1 MIRTKVFT
9 IIFSLLACLAV
20 AVSFTFAQTAEQL
33 ARAKVLFDEGLANY
47 ERRQYDAAIANY
59 TEYLKIRPSEPAA
72 WFNRGLARYYKTL
85 ASPNEVGY
93 RQAAADVSQAIKLD
107 SKQAVYWHTRGGIYS
122 QLMAVDFVA
131 SRDRAIADFTEAIRL
146 DPKHAAAFRERGV
159 VYERVNRMREALAD
173 LNTAI
178 RLDPTNAVAHYTRAK
193 VYGAQKNY
201 PAARR
206 DAETALRLDR
216 NYSVAQIYLDYIN
229 SEEQKA
235 SAVARNPQ
243 LSRPAPIRPETAPP
257 TRSSSSNPKLP
268 AEITDSAEAFQL
280 ASAAE
285 SARDHRQTI
294 AYSTRVLELLPMAGP
309 TEPRNDLMLSIFTGT
324 LGMRAKAY
332 SALGD
337 NARSDADYER
347 AAKATMDATV
357 RYMKASNNALE
368 QSGASSAAALIR
380 SVGESAKAVIYCT
393 SGYET
398 AKEWVET
405 VDRTRPNVRS
415 DSLKAVV
422 TMAGVRELCVQAH
435 IMHAGGT
442 AVQSALGGNDR
453 QKIYSESLA
462 ILQKAIAMMANYA
475 EIYRERA
482 KIHRRFGRA
491 DLAAADEKKVRE
503 LEAAKS
509 RPN

>member
-1 MIRTKVFT
+1 MRTRVFT
-9 IIFSLLACLAV
+9 SIFFLLAFFAEP
-20 AVSFTFAQTAEQL
+20 VSFTFAQTAEQL
-33 ARAKVLFDEGLANY
+33 ARAKVLFDQGLANY
-47 ERRQYDAAIANY
+47 ERGQYDAAINDF
-59 TEYLKIRPSEPAA
+59 TEYVKIRPAEPAA
-72 WFNRGLARYYKTL
+72 WFNLALARYYKTQ
-85 ASPNEVGY
+85 ASPNETGY
-93 RQAAADVSQAIKLD
+93 RQAAADVSQAIRLD

-122 QLMAVDFVA
+122 QLMVVDLAA
-131 SRDRAIADFTEAIRL
+131 SRDKAIADFTEAIRL
-146 DPKHAAAFRERGV
+146 DPKYAPAFRERGV
-159 VYERVNRMREALAD
+159 VYERVGRNREALAD

-178 RLDPTNAVAHYTRAK
+178 RLDPANAVAHYTRAK

-201 PAARR
+201 AAARR

-229 SEEQKA
+229 SEERKA
-235 SAVARNPQ
+235 SSVARSPQ
-243 LSRPAPIRPETAPP
+243 PSRPAPIRPEPAPT
-257 TRSSSSNPKLP
+257 TRPSASGPKTP
-268 AEITDSAEAFQL
+268 AEITDTAEAFQL

-294 AYSTRVLELLPMAGP
+294 AYTTRFLELLPMAGP

-347 AAKATMDATV
+347 AAKTAMDATV
-357 RYMKASNNALE
+357 RYMKASNDALE

-380 SVGESAKAVIYCT
+380 SVAESAKAVIYCT

-405 VDRTRPNVRS
+405 VDRTRPDARS

-462 ILQKAIAMMANYA
+462 ILQKAISMMPNYT
-475 EIYRERA
+475 EIYKERA
-482 KIHRRFGRA
+482 NIHRRFGRT
-491 DLAAADEKKVRE
+491 DLAAADEQKVRQ
-503 LEAAKS
+503 LEALKS
-509 RPN
+509 SPR